1 MLSLNF
7 QNAIVQDF
15 WQDFIQLRLP
25 TFKYEFIQTGTVVED
40 LRLRVRKAYLSRGG
54 QKSLSC
60 LVWTKKNKR
69 LKYVHF
75 LLTHQGI
82 RHQDSQQA
90 I

>member
-25 TFKYEFIQTGTVVED
+25 TFKNEFIQTGTVVED
-40 LRLRVRKAYLSRGG
+40 LKLRVRKTFLSRRG

-60 LVWTKKNKR
+60 LLWEKKKVEMCSLFMNTSR
-69 LKYVHF
+69 
-75 LLTHQGI
+75 Q
-82 RHQDSQQA
+82 
-90 I
+90 